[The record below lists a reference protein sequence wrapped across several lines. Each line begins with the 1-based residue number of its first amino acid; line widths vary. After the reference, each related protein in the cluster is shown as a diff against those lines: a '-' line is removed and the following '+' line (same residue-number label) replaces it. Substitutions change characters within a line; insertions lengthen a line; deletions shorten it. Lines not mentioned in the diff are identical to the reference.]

1 MRILFFKICACYKD
15 LCFRVLYITNI
26 KNKVNVKYK
35 TKNNITDDNP
45 VFLAIKNQKKTKT
58 SSIRNL
64 RLTEI
69 RVCMTFESGSLD
81 CPLKKRAIHIN
92 MIAIKTDDAIATS
105 RVLNP
110 ALNRLLIRNAA
121 EISRMPRSM
130 RRMEYFKSGFK

>member
-1 MRILFFKICACYKD
+1 
-15 LCFRVLYITNI
+15 
-26 KNKVNVKYK
+26 VNVKYK

-58 SSIRNL
+58 SSMRNL
-64 RLTEI
+64 RLTET

-81 CPLKKRAIHIN
+81 CPLKKRAMHVN

-121 EISRMPRSM
+121 EMSRMPRSM
-130 RRMEYFKSGFK
+130 SRIEYFKSGFK

>member
-1 MRILFFKICACYKD
+1 
-15 LCFRVLYITNI
+15 
-26 KNKVNVKYK
+26 VNVKYK

-45 VFLAIKNQKKTKT
+45 VFLEIKNQKKTKT
-58 SSIRNL
+58 SSMRNL
-64 RLTEI
+64 RLTET

-81 CPLKKRAIHIN
+81 CPLKKRAMHVN

-130 RRMEYFKSGFK
+130 SRMEYFKSGFK